1 MSDDKARE
9 MIKANSNSV
18 DVSTAFNINAN
29 IGFNEAE
36 LVQLKSFLTQY
47 VRSEKSGIKSIEDGI
62 AIALRA
68 RDLKLPFSSCAEHI
82 HIVSGKTGLDVHI
95 TKALLLKGSV
105 TYEKVDNYRAL
116 YEYTDGFNVY
126 DEDKLPADVVK
137 VINSAVAKS
146 RTEDD
151 AKNGV
156 AGETIYVYPV
166 KFYKDFANNIYREYQ
181 LDSRFQPV
189 ANVNDA
195 KTAKAAGKIPIY
207 RIPNVP
213 IDYVTTYKFNRNVG
227 GKVMEITSSFSYKDA
242 EQAELLKKDT
252 YKNYPKVLIS
262 HRAFV
267 YGARE
272 IADDLLMGCLS
283 IEEIKTINNIDL
295 SDEDIIDIT
304 DLQD

>member
-9 MIKANSNSV
+9 LTKVNGNSV
-18 DVSTAFNINAN
+18 DISTAFNINAN

-82 HIVSGKTGLDVHI
+82 HIVQGKTGLDVHI

-137 VINSAVAKS
+137 VINSTIAKS
-146 RTEDD
+146 RNDDD

-195 KTAKAAGKIPIY
+195 KTAKAAGKIPVY

-213 IDYVTTYKFNRNVG
+213 IDYVTTYKFSRNIS
-227 GKVMEITSSFSYKDA
+227 GKIMEITSSFSYKDA
-242 EQAELLKKDT
+242 QQAGLLEKDT

-262 HRAFV
+262 HRAFA

>member
-9 MIKANSNSV
+9 LTKVNSNPV

-82 HIVSGKTGLDVHI
+82 HIVQGKTGLDVHI

-105 TYEKVDNYRAL
+105 TYEKIDNYRAL

-126 DEDKLPADVVK
+126 DEDKLPVDVVK
-137 VINSAVAKS
+137 VINSAAAKS
-146 RTEDD
+146 KAEDD
-151 AKNGV
+151 AKNGL
-156 AGETIYVYPV
+156 AGETVYVYPV

-189 ANVNDA
+189 ANMNDA
-195 KTAKAAGKIPIY
+195 KTAKAAGKIPVY
-207 RIPNVP
+207 RIANVP
-213 IDYVTTYKFNRNVG
+213 IDYVTTYKFNRNIG
-227 GKVMEITSSFSYKDA
+227 GKLMEVTSSFSYKDA
-242 EQAELLKKDT
+242 QQAGLLEKDT

-283 IEEIKTINNIDL
+283 IEEIKTISNIEL

-304 DLQD
+304 DLQ

>member
-9 MIKANSNSV
+9 LTKVNSNSV

-82 HIVSGKTGLDVHI
+82 HIVQGKTGLDVHI

-105 TYEKVDNYRAL
+105 TYEKIDNYRAL

-137 VINSAVAKS
+137 VINSTVAKS
-146 RTEDD
+146 RNDDD

-195 KTAKAAGKIPIY
+195 KTAKAAGKIPVY

-213 IDYVTTYKFNRNVG
+213 IDYVTTYKFSRNVG
-227 GKVMEITSSFSYKDA
+227 GKIMEITSSFSYKDA
-242 EQAELLKKDT
+242 QQAGLLEKDT

-262 HRAFV
+262 HRAFA